1 MKHSLGKLELPEIP
15 RLWVPQQ
22 TDFFRI
28 ERLPLEQEEI
38 FRSGELPRVHADP
51 FDRLLAAQ
59 AMENGM
65 TILSPDTPLSLLGAS
80 RIW

>member
-1 MKHSLGKLELPEIP
+1 MKIITTHEAK
-15 RLWVPQQ
+15 
-22 TDFFRI
+22 TH
-28 ERLPLEQEEI
+28 
-38 FRSGELPRVHADP
+38 LPRVHADP

-59 AMENGM
+59 AMEHGM